1 VVRDTLPSINSFGR
15 FFRQHSRF
23 GLGTAL
29 AALLLAGSLT
39 IAGNTPAQAQSQEAC
54 VEACKAEKKK
64 CTDNMATEEMCS
76 SDLKECTKACEKK

>member
-29 AALLLAGSLT
+29 AALLLAGSVT
-39 IAGNTPAQAQSQEAC
+39 ISGNTPAQAQSQEAC
-54 VEACKAEKKK
+54 VEACKAEQKK
-64 CTDNMATEEMCS
+64 CPDRMYTQEMCEQ
-76 SDLKECTKACEKK
+76 DLKECTKACEKK